1 MSKPNFN
8 GPWMDPPEPDPD
20 EVRIRELNHIADGH
34 EITIGETLAGYVTL
48 GPTSVVIES
57 ADPTNEWEMT
67 VTHKDLGE
75 RLVNPT
81 KEDVLEA
88 VKAWVYDHIDDFE
101 GVEE

>member
-1 MSKPNFN
+1 MSNPH
-8 GPWMDPPEPDPD
+8 GADP
-20 EVRIRELNHIADGH
+20 EVTLTESSHTKGVY
-34 EITIGETLAGYVTL
+34 EIVIGETLSGYVTL

-75 RLVNPT
+75 GLVNPT
-81 KEDVLEA
+81 TEDILEA
-88 VKAWVYDHIDDFE
+88 VKAWVCDHVDDFE